1 MTTVTPNEIAQAYSA
16 LKDYPEAIAPLKIV
30 EECEGN
36 LEDAF
41 EVLMLETGS
50 QEEGTRLGFG
60 LSLEQLAQKC
70 RDVICQEEFQE
81 EIVDG
86 FSRELLSMLVPI
98 VTAQL
103 TLMGNLPAAL
113 AVPIVMFVAKR
124 SIKTFCK
131 SYTPKA

>member
-1 MTTVTPNEIAQAYSA
+1 MTTVTFEEIAESHYA
-16 LKDYPEAIAPLKIV
+16 LSDYPEASYALKVI

-41 EVLMLETGS
+41 EVLIIESESEG
-50 QEEGTRLGFG
+50 EGTRLGFG
-60 LSLEQLAQKC
+60 TSLEQLAKKC

-81 EIVDG
+81 EMVDE
-86 FSRELLSMLVPI
+86 FSRELLNTLVPI

-113 AVPIVMFVAKR
+113 AIPVVMFVIKR
-124 SIKTFCK
+124 NIKSFCK
-131 SYTPKA
+131 SYDQKS